1 MNPSTNILII
11 GGGAIG
17 LCAAHYLSR
26 NGASVTVLDKGEMG
40 HGCSLHNAGFI
51 SPSHF
56 VPLATPGIARQAIRW
71 MVNPRSPFYIQPRFN
86 GDLFRWGFRFWQSCN
101 DRTVKRAMPI
111 LRDLLLE
118 SSLLTDELSR
128 EDGMRFAYI
137 KRGLCMLYISPDGK
151 RVCEEEAAVASEI
164 GVEARL
170 LDGAGVQ
177 SLDPEVKF
185 CARGGVYFP
194 GDSHLVPAEFT
205 RGLAASLTGRGV
217 TLVPNCAVT
226 GFEVNEGRIR
236 SVQTER
242 GEYPTEDVVFAGGAW
257 TPGLLGKLG
266 VKMLMQAG
274 KGYSIT
280 VSRPVVKPT
289 RSYIFTER
297 RVAVTP
303 FPESLRFAGTME
315 ITGLNLQLNRRRID
329 AILESIPLYFENIQ
343 RPSPTVAELWAGLR
357 PVTPDGLPYLGR
369 IRRFR
374 NAFVAAGHAM
384 LGISLAAVTGKL
396 VGEIVQGRQPSI
408 DIHLLSPDRFA

>member
-1 MNPSTNILII
+1 M
-11 GGGAIG
+11 
-17 LCAAHYLSR
+17 
-26 NGASVTVLDKGEMG
+26 
-40 HGCSLHNAGFI
+40 
-51 SPSHF
+51 
-56 VPLATPGIARQAIRW
+56 
-71 MVNPRSPFYIQPRFN
+71 
-86 GDLFRWGFRFWQSCN
+86 
-101 DRTVKRAMPI
+101 
-111 LRDLLLE
+111 
-118 SSLLTDELSR
+118 
-128 EDGMRFAYI
+128 
-137 KRGLCMLYISPDGK
+137 
-151 RVCEEEAAVASEI
+151 
-164 GVEARL
+164 
-170 LDGAGVQ
+170 
-177 SLDPEVKF
+177 
-185 CARGGVYFP
+185 
-194 GDSHLVPAEFT
+194 
-205 RGLAASLTGRGV
+205 
-217 TLVPNCAVT
+217 
-226 GFEVNEGRIR
+226 
-236 SVQTER
+236 QTER